1 MTRARLRK
9 KTSKNNQLFGEE
21 FKTLSIILSGIA
33 VTLLFLVPQIT
44 GLKIAEVS
52 SYYMEDA
59 HCIEKTSLTKLHC
72 FGDFGYPIEIVRSG
86 KSIWNKEFA
95 NPYPVINFQLFL
107 VFSFLAAKISYLFSL
122 ILYLFTLILS
132 IAIPFLHALKDK
144 PIKIILLYIS
154 TCILATLPFLIVI
167 DRGNNN
173 VWVLPFIYFFIA
185 ARYKK
190 IPQKYDVI
198 FAALAMTFR
207 PQYIILVLI
216 FVSRREYKK
225 IFTTIFL
232 SLSLNFIGL
241 ILWDVGNFLNNIKD
255 QINQIIRYGSG
266 IPGIWPPSLSFS
278 RGMKTITETLNLS
291 LSDSILLNLGYIIGV
306 IIIIKLVL
314 LKNVYSDVQV
324 LFLTLPL
331 VFLLPAISWYYY
343 SALLLVIVAI
353 TLLLNTS
360 IEEIGINSKARGYL
374 FLCSTVVTTSPICL
388 PIWQGQNN
396 VVQVFVPI
404 IWIIT
409 YIVFLFTWR
418 NKIEYK

>member
-1 MTRARLRK
+1 
-9 KTSKNNQLFGEE
+9 
-21 FKTLSIILSGIA
+21 
-33 VTLLFLVPQIT
+33 
-44 GLKIAEVS
+44 
-52 SYYMEDA
+52 
-59 HCIEKTSLTKLHC
+59 
-72 FGDFGYPIEIVRSG
+72 
-86 KSIWNKEFA
+86 
-95 NPYPVINFQLFL
+95 
-107 VFSFLAAKISYLFSL
+107 
-122 ILYLFTLILS
+122 
-132 IAIPFLHALKDK
+132 
-144 PIKIILLYIS
+144 
-154 TCILATLPFLIVI
+154 
-167 DRGNNN
+167 
-173 VWVLPFIYFFIA
+173 
-185 ARYKK
+185 
-190 IPQKYDVI
+190 
-198 FAALAMTFR
+198 
-207 PQYIILVLI
+207 
-216 FVSRREYKK
+216 
-225 IFTTIFL
+225 
-232 SLSLNFIGL
+232 
-241 ILWDVGNFLNNIKD
+241 
-255 QINQIIRYGSG
+255 
-266 IPGIWPPSLSFS
+266 
-278 RGMKTITETLNLS
+278 MKTIIETLNLS

-374 FLCSTVVTTSPICL
+374 FLCATVVTTSPICL